1 MWAESQSLWAEQR
14 GRRGTHT
21 LVTSSY
27 TVLSLVIIIII
38 ITIIIIIITII
49 IIIIY
54 TVLSLDTGHQGQ
66 LRRGAATNWFPIGKK
81 FAEMGLKGRKMAEN
95 GHEMIDDG
103 GPLVMM

>member
-14 GRRGTHT
+14 DSRGTHT

-27 TVLSLVIIIII
+27 TVLSL
-38 ITIIIIIITII
+38 
-49 IIIIY
+49 
-54 TVLSLDTGHQGQ
+54 DTGHQGQ
-66 LRRGAATNWFPIGKK
+66 LRSGAATNWFPIGKK
-81 FAEMGLKGRKMAEN
+81 FAEMGLKGRKMGEN